1 MAEQSA
7 AEYCTKC
14 QTIQPVREVIED
26 TKPVRRCQVCGLP
39 VGGGLVMESATLL
52 PASKILIVDPDP
64 QVVLMYQ
71 DILQHNNFMVLT
83 ARDGPTALE
92 AAARER
98 PLLILLEIRMP
109 GMDGF
114 EVCRRLKAD
123 PDLKNILVVILTG
136 LADPKLNVQAFK
148 VGAEVALRKPAEPA
162 TVLRTIQTALALAA
176 SKRS

>member
-1 MAEQSA
+1 MAEQPA
-7 AEYCTKC
+7 TEYCSKC
-14 QTIQPVREVIED
+14 RAIQPVREVTED
-26 TKPVRRCQVCGLP
+26 SILVRRCQVCGLQ

-64 QVVLMYQ
+64 HILPMYQ
-71 DILQHNNFMVLT
+71 DILEHNNFMVLT
-83 ARDGPTALE
+83 ARDGATALQV
-92 AAARER
+92 AARER
-98 PLLILLEIRMP
+98 PLIILLEVQMP